1 MAVLAFCMQK
11 FYLMFARRNEMATL
25 TVREINDADLAGIA
39 EDAKHNNRSLS
50 AEVREMIA
58 DRNRQRKSRQAVSDF
73 LAFTKEHPLALPD
86 GKTSLDLLREER
98 DSW

>member
-1 MAVLAFCMQK
+1 
-11 FYLMFARRNEMATL
+11 MATL
-25 TVREINDADLAGIA
+25 TVRDIDDAELAGIA
-39 EDAKHNNRSLS
+39 QDAKRNNRSLS

-58 DRNRQRKSRQAVSDF
+58 ERNRERKSRQAVAEF
-73 LAFTKEHPLALPD
+73 IAFTKRHPIKLSG

>member
-1 MAVLAFCMQK
+1 
-11 FYLMFARRNEMATL
+11 MATL
-25 TVREINDADLAGIA
+25 TVRDIDDDELAGIA
-39 EDAKHNNRSLS
+39 EDAKRNNRSLS

-58 DRNRQRKSRQAVSDF
+58 ERNRKRKSKQAVANF
-73 LAFTKEHPLALPD
+73 LAFTRQHPITLAS

>member
-1 MAVLAFCMQK
+1 MAS
-11 FYLMFARRNEMATL
+11 L
-25 TVREINDADLAGIA
+25 TVRDIDDSELAGIA
-39 EDAKHNNRSLS
+39 EDAKRNNRSLS

-58 DRNRQRKSRQAVSDF
+58 DRNRQRRNQQAVSDF
-73 LAFTKEHPLALPD
+73 LAFTRKNPLTLPK